1 MSEYQAQYTIP
12 GLLARLQ
19 SEGQL
24 EDREK
29 ASEFIRKL
37 HTRDD
42 PPLYLRAL
50 IGLGAFIS
58 SLFLL
63 GFLFTSHLI
72 DEDGPFIIWGLVFI
86 GAAFGLWKLSRKE
99 DDASF
104 LKTFLSVLSF
114 TWMAVGKTLFVLEFS
129 EAFDE
134 WGIFFGLGLITAA
147 TYFVYR
153 LTIDRFLS
161 CLGVCCALTAAM
173 IEDGFFNRGDLERI
187 LPMGLSLCGLAA
199 LQGSLAAYLLSGRV
213 GRKFLPMAYALVGGL
228 TVNVFLLTLE
238 GPRLEERSGFPFVM
252 VLGLLLAAGL
262 IALMVRAA
270 GGGQAFRS
278 PRLLAAM
285 LATIVC
291 GSFISPGILLGVCLL
306 VYGYGHHDRLLTAF
320 GGLVIPVFLSHW
332 YYDMDL
338 TLTEKSAVLVGSG
351 LAMVAGR
358 FLFCRGGSGEE
369 VDA

>member
-1 MSEYQAQYTIP
+1 MAEHQTRYTIP
-12 GLLARLQ
+12 GLFARLQ
-19 SEGQL
+19 SEGHL

-58 SLFLL
+58 SLFLI
-63 GFLFTSHLI
+63 GFLFASQLI
-72 DEDGPFIIWGLVFI
+72 DEDGPFIIWGLGFI
-86 GAAFGLWKLSRKE
+86 GAAFGLWKRSRKE

-104 LKTFLSVLSF
+104 LKIFLTVLSF

-129 EAFDE
+129 AAFE
-134 WGIFFGLGLITAA
+134 QWGVFFGLGLITAS

-161 CLGVCCALTAAM
+161 CLGVCCAFSVAIFKEAGP
-173 IEDGFFNRGDLERI
+173 DGDPGVLI
-187 LPMGLSLCGLAA
+187 AMGLCICGLAA
-199 LQGSLAAYLLSGRV
+199 LQASLAAYLLSGRV
-213 GRKFLPMAYALVGGL
+213 DRKFLPMAYALVGGL
-228 TVNVFLLTLE
+228 TVNVFLLTLR
-238 GPRLEERSGFPFVM
+238 GPGLKEITGFPFVL

-262 IALMVRAA
+262 VALMVRAA
-270 GGGQAFRS
+270 GGRRPLRS
-278 PRLLAAM
+278 SRLPVAL
-285 LATIVC
+285 LATIA
-291 GSFISPGILLGVCLL
+291 GGFFISPGILLGVCLL

-320 GGLVIPVFLSHW
+320 GGLVVPVFLFHW
-332 YYDMDL
+332 YYDMEL
-338 TLTEKSAVLVGSG
+338 TLTVKSAVLVGSG

-358 FLFCRGGSGEE
+358 YFFCRGGAGEE
-369 VDA
+369 VEA

>member
-19 SEGQL
+19 SEGKL